1 MRVSKQRLLG
11 RAVPERVI
19 ASVPAE
25 VMGEPEIERNEGT
38 DASTEVTVPEPFVVH
53 KSDDPF
59 DVRT

>member
-1 MRVSKQRLLG
+1 
-11 RAVPERVI
+11 VI

-25 VMGEPEIERNEGT
+25 VIGEPEIERNEGT